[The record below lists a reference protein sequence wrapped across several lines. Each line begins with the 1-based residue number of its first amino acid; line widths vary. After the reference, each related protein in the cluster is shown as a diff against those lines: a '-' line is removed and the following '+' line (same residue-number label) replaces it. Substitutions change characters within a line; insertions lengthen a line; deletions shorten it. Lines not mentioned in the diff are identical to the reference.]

1 MRLARVLRFPHPSP
15 HLKLIHL
22 FSSRSHISPPPSSA
36 FTLPTWRSFWSTKDD
51 LILFR
56 MRKTK
61 TSYAKIASR
70 IQTPPRTKNAIST
83 HFHNVKGR
91 LKDDGDLN
99 AEWAKKYE
107 IAGHWELR
115 EGCRYKQLQ
124 RWSSSLPVA
133 QALQAMHSHEFRGC
147 WMYTGRLISRGS

>member
-1 MRLARVLRFPHPSP
+1 
-15 HLKLIHL
+15 
-22 FSSRSHISPPPSSA
+22 
-36 FTLPTWRSFWSTKDD
+36 LPTWRSFWSTKDD

-70 IQTPPRTKNAIST
+70 IQTPPRTENAIST

-107 IAGHWELR
+107 IPGHWELR

-124 RWSSSLPVA
+124 QWSSSLPVA
-133 QALQAMHSHEFRGC
+133 KALQAMHSHEFRGC